1 MAAFLNRCRAML
13 LGVYLRGFGGARLR
27 HFFLHA
33 GEDGFVGLFLGFVV
47 GHTRMMSYGQKQNS
61 SFQHRRAG
69 RQWGACFY

>member
-1 MAAFLNRCRAML
+1 
-13 LGVYLRGFGGARLR
+13 
-27 HFFLHA
+27 
-33 GEDGFVGLFLGFVV
+33 LFLGFVV